1 MSPHHSGSSC
11 NQRSS
16 ETVDPVTLV
25 SYTDLAMKRARRART
40 QEAAQGFLK
49 AAARA
54 AQALPELAAVT
65 LYPAVPLTIQ
75 RVANVERAQLLIES
89 DSRAALQRFLSAWQP
104 LLLQS
109 RSAPEARGL
118 IRFAVDVDPLTV

>member
-1 MSPHHSGSSC
+1 
-11 NQRSS
+11 
-16 ETVDPVTLV
+16 
-25 SYTDLAMKRARRART
+25 
-40 QEAAQGFLK
+40 
-49 AAARA
+49 
-54 AQALPELAAVT
+54 LAAVT